1 MTARP
6 AIGRSPRPA
15 IGRTPS
21 SAIGRTT
28 VSAVDNCPRFAI
40 YPEFLGVSQVPMAP
54 SFSAPAPL
62 VLTFIGG

>member
-6 AIGRSPRPA
+6 AIGRSPRSA
-15 IGRTPS
+15 IGRTPRL
-21 SAIGRTT
+21 AIGRTR

-40 YPEFLGVSQVPMAP
+40 YPELLGVSQVAMAP
-54 SFSAPAPL
+54 SSTAPAPL